1 VKKFFVFAIAL
12 LVLGFAVNSFAI
24 QAEIPAD
31 TTAAIAKGGTQV
43 TIGGEIRMRAFSR
56 QNTNDF
62 DRNRASSSSGATTG
76 TGEAMAYD
84 FRTRLSVEAKMSPN
98 TIGFIQMEAG
108 GDSLPNSFGVGA
120 YGNTGENTA
129 WGSEG
134 CKTLGGTFKCGDVK
148 ANEFRVLQA
157 WIQHSGS
164 GLFGVPAYVK
174 VGHQP
179 ITIGAGIFYRHDLYN
194 DDAAVVGITPIKGL
208 DITAVTVKLAEGN
221 QNSSDDQTLYSGII
235 SYAINKDIKIG
246 LDVSLLQ
253 SQNGSALAG
262 YATTTNASP
271 TPIYATPINP
281 YAKADLWNIGANI
294 KANVAGFALYATGDI
309 QAGQANY
316 GSQYGTAPYGQQY
329 AGVVAGNRY
338 PFRGYAVTAGAKY
351 TFAPVT
357 LGLDLGYGSGD
368 RKSDQKIGT
377 FQTAQADQ
385 AKFSYWVYDYFTIN
399 SAGNRD
405 GGLQNLLQIS
415 ANARADVMKDLMLGA
430 NISFLRAARKAYGG
444 GSMNEMYYE
453 TASSNIGTEVD
464 LYLNYQIDKGLR
476 FYVDAGYLFAGNY
489 WKGVKGYG
497 NATTANPLPSKISD
511 PWAIRPGFILNF

>member
-12 LVLGFAVNSFAI
+12 LVLGFAASSFAM

-43 TIGGEIRMRAFSR
+43 TIGGEVRTRAFSR

-62 DRNRASSSSGATTG
+62 DKNRASSSSGATTG

-84 FRTRLSVEAKMSPN
+84 FRVRLSVEAKMSPN

-108 GDSLPNSFGVGA
+108 GDSLPNASGYA
-120 YGNTGENTA
+120 ANGNVGENNT

-134 CKTLGGTFKCGDVK
+134 CKGLGGTFKCGDVK

-208 DITAVTVKLAEGN
+208 DLTAVTVKLSEGAS
-221 QNSSDDQTLYSGII
+221 NSADDQTLYSGII
-235 SYAINKDIKIG
+235 SYAVNKDIRVG
-246 LDVSLLQ
+246 LDVSFLQ
-253 SQNGSALAG
+253 SQNGSALSAPAPSIPPYTPVVAG
-262 YATTTNASP
+262 W
-271 TPIYATPINP
+271 
-281 YAKADLWNIGANI
+281 KADLWNIGANI

-309 QAGQANY
+309 QEGRANNL
-316 GSQYGTAPYGQQY
+316 GTK
-329 AGVVAGNRY
+329 Y
-338 PFRGYAVTAGAKY
+338 PFRGYALTGGAKY

-368 RKSDQKIGT
+368 RKTDQKYTT
-377 FQTAQADQ
+377 FMTAQADQ
-385 AKFSYWVYDYFTIN
+385 AKFSYWVYDYFTVN
-399 SAGNRD
+399 SAGNRN
-405 GGLQNLLQIS
+405 GGLQNLFQASI
-415 ANARADVMKDLMLGA
+415 NAKADVMKDLSLGA
-430 NISFLRAARKAYGG
+430 NVTLLRAAKKVFGG
-444 GSMNEMYYE
+444 GNIAADVPVNTTSG
-453 TASSNIGTEVD
+453 NIGTEVD

-489 WKGVKGYG
+489 WKSVPGMGYG
-497 NATTANPLPSKISD
+497 SPGAIKLSD
-511 PWAIRPGFILNF
+511 PWAVRPGFILNF

>member
-12 LVLGFAVNSFAI
+12 LVLGFAASSFAM

-43 TIGGEIRMRAFSR
+43 TIGGEVRMRAFSR

-62 DRNRASSSSGATTG
+62 NRNIASSSSNNYG
-76 TGEAMAYD
+76 TGEAQAYD
-84 FRTRLSVEAKMSPN
+84 FRVRLSVEAKMSPN

-108 GDSLPNSFGVGA
+108 GGGD
-120 YGNTGENTA
+120 NTVENTA

-134 CKTLGGTFKCGDVK
+134 CKSLGGTFKCGDVK

-157 WIQHSGS
+157 WIQHTGS
-164 GLFGVPAYVK
+164 GLFGVPAYIK

-194 DDAAVVGITPIKGL
+194 DDAVVLGITPVKGL
-208 DITAVTVKLAEGN
+208 DITAVTVKLAEGA

-235 SYAINKDIKIG
+235 TYAFNKDISAG

-253 SQNGSALAG
+253 SQNGSALS
-262 YATTTNASP
+262 ATGGSPVTTPAVFG
-271 TPIYATPINP
+271 
-281 YAKADLWNIGANI
+281 AKADLWNIGANI
-294 KANVAGFALYATGDI
+294 KANVAGFKLYATGDL
-309 QAGQANY
+309 QAGTANF
-316 GSQYGTAPYGQQY
+316 
-329 AGVVAGNRY
+329 AGLKE
-338 PFRGYAVTAGAKY
+338 PFRGYALTAGAKY

-368 RKSDQKIGT
+368 KKTDQKLGT
-377 FQTAQADQ
+377 FMTAQADQ
-385 AKFSYWVYDYFTIN
+385 AKFSYWVYDYFTVN

-405 GGLQNLLQIS
+405 GGLQNIFQASI
-415 ANARADVMKDLMLGA
+415 NARADVMRDLMLGA
-430 NISFLRAARKAYGG
+430 NVSFLKAAKKVFGG
-444 GSMNEMYYE
+444 GNIALDIPQPTS
-453 TASSNIGTEVD
+453 SSNIGTEVD

-489 WKGVKGYG
+489 WKSVIP
-497 NATTANPLPSKISD
+497 TAGTGGLGTSKISD

>member
-108 GDSLPNSFGVGA
+108 GDSLPNSSGVSGN
-120 YGNTGENTA
+120 GNTGENTA

-235 SYAINKDIKIG
+235 SYRFNKDLVAGI
-246 LDVSLLQ
+246 DVSLLQ

-262 YATTTNASP
+262 YSTSTSP
-271 TPIYATPINP
+271 TPANLF
-281 YAKADLWNIGANI
+281 AKADLWNIGANI
-294 KANVAGFALYATGDI
+294 KANVAGFSLYATGDI
-309 QAGQANY
+309 QAGNANY
-316 GSQYGTAPYGQQY
+316 GPAWGGGQYGVLPGK
-329 AGVVAGNRY
+329 Y
-338 PFRGYAVTAGAKY
+338 PFRGYAFTAGAKY

-385 AKFSYWVYDYFTIN
+385 AKFSYWVYDYFTLN
-399 SAGNRD
+399 AAGNRD
-405 GGLQNLLQIS
+405 GGLQNTFQVS

-430 NISFLRAARKAYGG
+430 NISLLRAARKAYGG
-444 GSMNEMYYE
+444 GSMND
-453 TASSNIGTEVD
+453 AGPQVQSGNIGTEVD

-476 FYVDAGYLFAGNY
+476 FYVDAGYLFAGNF
-489 WKGVKGYG
+489 WKGVAGMG
-497 NATTANPLPSKISD
+497 NAANSSSLPTKISD

>member
-43 TIGGEIRMRAFSR
+43 TIGGEVRMRAFSR

-62 DRNRASSSSGATTG
+62 NSHAANSSSGATTG

-84 FRTRLSVEAKMSPN
+84 FRVRLSVEAKMSPN

-108 GDSLPNSFGVGA
+108 GDSLPNATGVSA
-120 YGNTGENTA
+120 NGNVGENTA

-194 DDAAVVGITPIKGL
+194 DDAAVVGISPVKGL
-208 DITAVTVKLAEGN
+208 DITAVTVKLAEGL

-235 SYAINKDIKIG
+235 TYAFNKDISAG
-246 LDVSLLQ
+246 LDVSFLQ
-253 SQNGSALAG
+253 SQNASALSSPSAS
-262 YATTTNASP
+262 TTP
-271 TPIYATPINP
+271 TPSNP
-281 YAKADLWNIGANI
+281 GAKADLWNIGGNI
-294 KANVAGFALYATGDI
+294 KANVAGFGLYATGDI
-309 QAGQANY
+309 QAGQANLF
-316 GSQYGTAPYGQQY
+316 GAK
-329 AGVVAGNRY
+329 Y
-338 PFRGYAVTAGAKY
+338 PFRGFALTGGAKY

-368 RKSDQKIGT
+368 RKSDQKFTT
-377 FQTAQADQ
+377 FMTAQADQ
-385 AKFSYWVYDYFTIN
+385 AKFSYWVYDYFTLN
-399 SAGNRD
+399 AAGNRD
-405 GGLQNLLQIS
+405 GGLQNLFQASI
-415 ANARADVMKDLMLGA
+415 NAKADVMKNLMLGA
-430 NISFLRAARKAYGG
+430 NVSFLRAARKSFGG
-444 GSMNEMYYE
+444 GNITVAADGGIP
-453 TASSNIGTEVD
+453 TASGNIGTEVD

-489 WKGVKGYG
+489 WKSVPGMGYVANGVVKV
-497 NATTANPLPSKISD
+497 SD

>member
-1 VKKFFVFAIAL
+1 M
-12 LVLGFAVNSFAI
+12 

-43 TIGGEIRMRAFSR
+43 TIGGEVRMRAFDR

-62 DRNRASSSSGATTG
+62 DKNRASSSSGALGSATQG

-84 FRTRLSVEAKMSPN
+84 FRVRLSVEAKMSPN

-108 GDSLPNSFGVGA
+108 GGGD
-120 YGNTGENTA
+120 NTVENTA
-129 WGSEG
+129 FGSEG
-134 CKTLGGTFKCGDVK
+134 CKSLGGTFKCGDVK
-148 ANEFRVLQA
+148 ANEFRILQA

-164 GLFGVPAYVK
+164 GLFGVPAYIK

-179 ITIGAGIFYRHDLYN
+179 ITIGAGIFFRQDLYN
-194 DDAAVVGITPIKGL
+194 SDAIVLGISPVMGL
-208 DITAVTVKLAEGN
+208 DLTAVTVKLAEGLN
-221 QNSSDDQTLYSGII
+221 NSSDDQTLYSGIVT
-235 SYAINKDIKIG
+235 YAINKDIVAG
-246 LDVSLLQ
+246 LDVSFLQ
-253 SQNGSALAG
+253 SQNGSALSNPSTSTI
-262 YATTTNASP
+262 TTP
-271 TPIYATPINP
+271 TVLGW
-281 YAKADLWNIGANI
+281 KADLWNIGANI

-309 QAGQANY
+309 QAGQANNL
-316 GSQYGTAPYGQQY
+316 GTK
-329 AGVVAGNRY
+329 Y

-368 RKSDQKIGT
+368 RKTDQKYGT
-377 FQTAQADQ
+377 FMTAQADQ

-405 GGLQNLLQIS
+405 GGLQNLIQASI
-415 ANARADVMKDLMLGA
+415 NAKADVMKNLMLGA
-430 NISFLRAARKAYGG
+430 NVTLLRAAKKAFGG
-444 GSMNEMYYE
+444 GNIGIADVPVN
-453 TASSNIGTEVD
+453 TASGSIGTEVD

-489 WKGVKGYG
+489 WKSVPGMGYVSSGQVK
-497 NATTANPLPSKISD
+497 LSD